1 MGRRW
6 ARVLLWVC
14 VALNAS
20 MIFAFS
26 CQNGETSMNV
36 SDSVVLPLV
45 ERVHL
50 VWPET
55 PQPSLESLYWTLQ
68 TVVRKGAHFME
79 YALLGFLVRLL
90 GESYAWR
97 GRGWIAW
104 GGGTLYAAT
113 DELHQLFSDGRS
125 AQAADVLLDSAGVL
139 SGVLAAM
146 LALFLARRLIRAEH
160 ERRK

>member
-1 MGRRW
+1 
-6 ARVLLWVC
+6 
-14 VALNAS
+14 
-20 MIFAFS
+20 
-26 CQNGETSMNV
+26 
-36 SDSVVLPLV
+36 
-45 ERVHL
+45 
-50 VWPET
+50 
-55 PQPSLESLYWTLQ
+55 
-68 TVVRKGAHFME
+68 ME

-104 GGGTLYAAT
+104 GGGTLYAVT

-160 ERRK
+160 KRRK